1 MCIRT
6 ETKRKSEK
14 KVVIYLQ
21 FQFIQPVRHID
32 YSVPKALHL
41 KKKLIQNL
49 YPEVYASY

>member
-14 KVVIYLQ
+14 KFVIYLQ

-32 YSVPKALHL
+32 YHTESSTFE

-49 YPEVYASY
+49 YPEVYAGY